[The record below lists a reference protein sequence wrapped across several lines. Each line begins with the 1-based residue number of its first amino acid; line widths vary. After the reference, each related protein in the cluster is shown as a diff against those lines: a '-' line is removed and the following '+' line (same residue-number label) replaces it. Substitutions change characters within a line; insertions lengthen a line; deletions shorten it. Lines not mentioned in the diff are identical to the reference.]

1 MPRLMAVPDTLS
13 KWLEWSLIGLF
24 LAESEI
30 MVMMIT
36 MMIMIGRRRRR
47 RGCPSLKYMAIL
59 YM

>member
-30 MVMMIT
+30 MVMMI
-36 MMIMIGRRRRR
+36 MIRRRRRR